1 LDGDVANLCVWGL
14 ESLLDPWQIASAGRV
29 LSDRREQRQVGSRGS
44 DQPGAAVIV
53 AWEWTSCL
61 SPHGGDAHDRGGNI
75 TNRTRANWQ
84 AYRKYLLDS

>member
-1 LDGDVANLCVWGL
+1 MG
-14 ESLLDPWQIASAGRV
+14 AG
-29 LSDRREQRQVGSRGS
+29 SDRVAVGLVELRWVLLWGWGEGGQGGSRGS